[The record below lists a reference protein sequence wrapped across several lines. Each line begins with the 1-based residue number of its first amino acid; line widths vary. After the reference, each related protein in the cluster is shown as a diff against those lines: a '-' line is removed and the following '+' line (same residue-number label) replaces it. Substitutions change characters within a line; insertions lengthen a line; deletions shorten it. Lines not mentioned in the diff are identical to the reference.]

1 MSTVARA
8 VLFKDPVAADSTEY
22 PKEFIE
28 GFELSDEVLK
38 ELRGDEVE
46 SAATGFPPCSAVYD
60 YMIFPTRILR
70 RVSISLMH
78 SMIYFLSLDTKCDT
92 TRSTACY

>member
-1 MSTVARA
+1 M
-8 VLFKDPVAADSTEY
+8 AADSTEY

-46 SAATGFPPCSAVYD
+46 SAATR
-60 YMIFPTRILR
+60 TEILFL
-70 RVSISLMH
+70 VLKHHKSPWKSISYL
-78 SMIYFLSLDTKCDT
+78 
-92 TRSTACY
+92 

>member
-1 MSTVARA
+1 M
-8 VLFKDPVAADSTEY
+8 AADSTEY

-46 SAATGFPPCSAVYD
+46 SAATGFEPK
-60 YMIFPTRILR
+60 F
-70 RVSISLMH
+70 
-78 SMIYFLSLDTKCDT
+78 YFW
-92 TRSTACY
+92 Y